1 MKTPEGMP
9 QTTVSDIDAF
19 FKLHASDA
27 PSEILVRGQ
36 PWGALEEMLLGRP
49 LAPGLKFTLPA
60 VGEEGYEEAQPWVEL
75 LQQGTFSADTLSK
88 MPLSYQTTD
97 RWLAVLQKS
106 ANTYGMTWLHALHI
120 GIALT
125 ERGNIAE
132 PVSLFQ
138 MSYTLKPNPVAAR
151 CLAGKWDCIS

>member
-1 MKTPEGMP
+1 MRKPEGMSQP
-9 QTTVSDIDAF
+9 VVKDIDAF
-19 FKLHASDA
+19 FQLHATDE
-27 PSEILVRGQ
+27 PTEILVRGQ

-49 LAPGLKFTLPA
+49 LAPGLKFTLPL
-60 VGEEGYEEAQPWVEL
+60 VGEEGYDEAQPWVEL
-75 LQQGTFSADTLSK
+75 LQQGTFSADTLTK

-106 ANTYGMTWLHALHI
+106 AETHGMTWLHALHI

-125 ERGNIAE
+125 ERGNIEE
-132 PVSLFQ
+132 PISMFQ

-151 CLAGKWDCIS
+151 CLAGE